1 MLIPLS
7 RRVPILV
14 EPVVVHIGAT
24 HEAGIT
30 KKMKINTAKI
40 AFAKQLRSFGSK

>member
-1 MLIPLS
+1 MLIPQS

-14 EPVVVHIGAT
+14 EPVVVHIEAT

-30 KKMKINTAKI
+30 KKWKSTRPK
-40 AFAKQLRSFGSK
+40 LRLPNSCVASAVS